1 VTSHDESAAD
11 RAKRRRVVRL
21 QRYVLNP
28 PMKAAVWLG
37 LVGGHMLVETTG
49 RTTGRRRRTVVGCR
63 AEGDV
68 VWVVA
73 EQGRRAGYV
82 RNLESDPHCRLR
94 LGRRWRPATASLLD
108 EDDPVARLAGFDPK
122 HAALVQKAGTSL
134 LTVRF
139 ELS

>member
-1 VTSHDESAAD
+1 
-11 RAKRRRVVRL
+11 
-21 QRYVLNP
+21 
-28 PMKAAVWLG
+28 MKAAVWLG
-37 LVGGHMLVETTG
+37 LVGGHMLIETTG

-63 AEGDV
+63 TEGEV

-82 RNLESDPHCRLR
+82 RNLEADPRCRLR
-94 LGRRWRPATASLLD
+94 LRRRWRPATATLVVD
-108 EDDPVARLAGFDPK
+108 DDPVARLARFDPK